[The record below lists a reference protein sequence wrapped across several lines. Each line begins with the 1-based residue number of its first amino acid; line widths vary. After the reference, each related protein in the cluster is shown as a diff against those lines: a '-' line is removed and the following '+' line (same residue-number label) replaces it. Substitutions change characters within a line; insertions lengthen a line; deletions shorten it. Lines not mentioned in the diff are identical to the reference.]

1 MLVHILIEQVHHLQA
16 LDFGRN
22 GVNRL
27 LDPRVEG
34 LDFFPVSLVLE
45 PHLEIYYSITEVLYY
60 RETASTRNL
69 LGSVKEDREFF

>member
-45 PHLEIYYSITEVLYY
+45 PHFEIY
-60 RETASTRNL
+60 
-69 LGSVKEDREFF
+69 